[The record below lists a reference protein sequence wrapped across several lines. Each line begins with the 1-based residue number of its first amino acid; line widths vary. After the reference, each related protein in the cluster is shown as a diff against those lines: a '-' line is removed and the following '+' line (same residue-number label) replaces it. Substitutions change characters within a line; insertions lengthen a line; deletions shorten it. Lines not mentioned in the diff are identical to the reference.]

1 MITPRD
7 FNKLAHYL
15 DKRLKTP
22 KQAPSFRYATDTIL
36 AHYNAYQSIDKY
48 YPEIHNRLDAE
59 SYMANKRA
67 EWNLIEYRLEDGEL
81 DTFETWVKENKVG
94 MASSLNY
101 CAEKEIKVSFTF
113 SEKQAAWC
121 ISLTGKEDNKLNSGS
136 TLTTWSDDPLD
147 ALLMAVFKATVIF
160 SDGVWKTRKSNNR
173 G

>member
-1 MITPRD
+1 
-7 FNKLAHYL
+7 
-15 DKRLKTP
+15 
-22 KQAPSFRYATDTIL
+22 
-36 AHYNAYQSIDKY
+36 
-48 YPEIHNRLDAE
+48 
-59 SYMANKRA
+59 MANKRND
-67 EWNLIEYRLEDGEL
+67 WNLIEYRLEDGEL
-81 DTFETWVKENKVG
+81 DAFDTWVKENKVG

-121 ISLTGKEDNKLNSGS
+121 ISLTGKEDNKLNSGA